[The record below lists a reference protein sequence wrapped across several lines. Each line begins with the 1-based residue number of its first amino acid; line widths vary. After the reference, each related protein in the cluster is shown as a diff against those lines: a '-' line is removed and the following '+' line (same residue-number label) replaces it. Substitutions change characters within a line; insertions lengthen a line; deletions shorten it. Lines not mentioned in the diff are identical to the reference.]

1 MRTRRAALSCQL
13 PPLRAEGSKKGCPT
27 IDMRVRGGYD
37 FMLEHKMPPRKYNL
51 QVVNKTAGR
60 LGILSKIWLNIIKK
74 LLLYHQLSEMQN

>member
-1 MRTRRAALSCQL
+1 MRTRRVALSC
-13 PPLRAEGSKKGCPT
+13 RRGRKAIKKAALDT